1 MKPLKQT
8 SARLRVSVLS
18 LTAKVFQ
25 VFAVVMLLCGHVV
38 AADGSVSPE
47 NAGVISREA
56 LFLEHPDFKENF
68 DRYQALEHAVKVPTD
83 VNVLIFFGTWCHD
96 SQREV
101 PRMLKILEAVGLPA
115 DNIEMVTLD
124 YSKTAP
130 GGRAVAN
137 AIEFT
142 PTFIFFRHQ
151 TEIGRIV
158 EKPATSLEEAI
169 SELLVQQ

>member
-8 SARLRVSVLS
+8 SARLRAHLLS

-25 VFAVVMLLCGHVV
+25 VFVVVMLLCGHVV
-38 AADGSVSPE
+38 AAVGSGSPE
-47 NAGVISREA
+47 NSGVISREA
-56 LFLEHPDFKENF
+56 LFLEHPDFEKNF
-68 DRYQALEHAVKVPTD
+68 DRYEVLEHAVKIPAD

-101 PRMLKILEAVGLPA
+101 PRMLKILEVVGFPA

-124 YSKTAP
+124 YSKNAP
-130 GGRAVAN
+130 GGRAVAS
-137 AIEFT
+137 AVEFT